1 MATQML
7 FLHWKNVRMGLVPFV
22 IAAFGLPLLAL
33 QGTGRPDGITDG
45 FYASFLLGASRVWL
59 PFFPVLAAATGVT
72 LALSAWSWDHSGNHV
87 YALSLPVSRARYTLL
102 KFGGGALLALLP
114 AGALLV
120 GALLASSSISLPV
133 GLQAYPLAVAT
144 RFFYSTLLVYAVC
157 FSLAAGT
164 IRTTVYVLTALVATL
179 IAGDLVLQVA
189 AMTLDRPELTTIN
202 VTQWAYELLTNWPGP
217 FHILAGNWSLI
228 DV

>member
-33 QGTGRPDGITDG
+33 QGGGRPEGITDG
-45 FYASFLLGASRVWL
+45 FYASFLLDASRIWL
-59 PFFPVLAAATGVT
+59 PFFPVLAAVTGVT
-72 LALSAWSWDHSGNHV
+72 LALSAWSWDHSGGHV

-102 KFGGGALLALLP
+102 KFGGGAVLALLP
-114 AGALLV
+114 ASALLI
-120 GALLASSSISLPV
+120 GALLASASISLPV

-144 RFFYSTLLVYAVC
+144 RFFYSTLLVYALC
-157 FSLAAGT
+157 FALAAGT
-164 IRTTVYVLTALVATL
+164 IRTTLIVLTIWVATL
-179 IAGDLVLQVA
+179 IAGDLVLQVV
-189 AMTLDRPELTTIN
+189 AMTMDRPDLASVN
-202 VTQWAYELLTNWPGP
+202 VTQWVYDRLTVWPGP
-217 FHILAGNWSLI
+217 FYMLAGNWSLI